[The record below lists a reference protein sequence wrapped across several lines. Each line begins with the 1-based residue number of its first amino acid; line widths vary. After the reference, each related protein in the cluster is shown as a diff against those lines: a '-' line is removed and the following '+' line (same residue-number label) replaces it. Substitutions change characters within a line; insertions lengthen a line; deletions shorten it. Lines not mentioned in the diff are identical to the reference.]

1 MKVARSL
8 GCAGQQGAAPW
19 ILNQP
24 GGSTME
30 MESLRDLYVDELKDV
45 YNAEKQLLKALPR
58 MARAASHDELRSA
71 FEDHLNVTE
80 EQVRRLETIFDDL
93 GKPARGKKC
102 LGMEGLIAEGKGMM
116 EEDMEPAV
124 LDAALISAAQR
135 VEHYE
140 IAAYGT
146 LRTYARQLGFENHA
160 ELLQQTLDEEGQAD
174 KLLTQIAESRVN
186 VDADVGEYED

>member
-1 MKVARSL
+1 
-8 GCAGQQGAAPW
+8 
-19 ILNQP
+19 
-24 GGSTME
+24 ME
-30 MESLRDLYVDELKDV
+30 MESLKDLYLDELKDV
-45 YNAEKQLLKALPR
+45 LNAEKQLLKALPK
-58 MARAASHDELRSA
+58 MARAATHDELRSA

-102 LGMEGLIAEGKGMM
+102 LGMEGLIAEGNEMM
-116 EEDMEPAV
+116 EEDMEPEV

-160 ELLQQTLDEEGQAD
+160 ELLQQTLDEEGDAD

-186 VDADVGEYED
+186 VDAEVGEYED

>member
-1 MKVARSL
+1 
-8 GCAGQQGAAPW
+8 
-19 ILNQP
+19 
-24 GGSTME
+24 ME
-30 MESLRDLYVDELKDV
+30 MESLKDLYLDELKDV
-45 YNAEKQLLKALPR
+45 LNAEKQLLKALPK
-58 MARAASHDELRSA
+58 MARAATHDELRTA

-102 LGMEGLIAEGKGMM
+102 LGMEGLIAEGNEMM
-116 EEDMEPAV
+116 EEDMEPEV

-146 LRTYARQLGFENHA
+146 LRTYARQLGFDNHA
-160 ELLQQTLDEEGQAD
+160 ELLQQTLDEEGEAD

-186 VDADVGEYED
+186 VDAEIGED

>member
-1 MKVARSL
+1 
-8 GCAGQQGAAPW
+8 
-19 ILNQP
+19 
-24 GGSTME
+24 ME
-30 MESLRDLYVDELKDV
+30 MESLRDLYLDELKDV

-71 FEDHLNVTE
+71 FEDHLDVTE

-102 LGMEGLIAEGKGMM
+102 LGMEGLIAEGSEMM
-116 EEDMEPAV
+116 EEEMEPEV

-146 LRTYARQLGFENHA
+146 LRTYARQLGYDNHA
-160 ELLQQTLDEEGQAD
+160 ELLQQTLDEEGEAD

-186 VDADVGEYED
+186 VDAEVSED